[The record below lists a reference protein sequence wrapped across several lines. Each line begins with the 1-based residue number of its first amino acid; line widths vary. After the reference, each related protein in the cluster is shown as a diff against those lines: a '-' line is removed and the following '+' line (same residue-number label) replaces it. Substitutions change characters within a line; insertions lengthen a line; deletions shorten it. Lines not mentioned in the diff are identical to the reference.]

1 MAPTA
6 TQGSNARDRIG
17 ISIDRICTELNLSHI
32 VKERSIELA
41 NLLRAET
48 AADISESLANAVACA
63 IVSMA
68 HEELWKMHR
77 VPRHLPDRIVGGIYQ
92 LSSATVVYNKHLISS
107 VIMKKKLDLQREK
120 PREVRT
126 LR

>member
-1 MAPTA
+1 MGA
-6 TQGSNARDRIG
+6 
-17 ISIDRICTELNLSHI
+17 SIEHICTELDLPPI
-32 VKERSIELA
+32 VKQKSIEFL
-41 NLLRAET
+41 NLVQPET
-48 AADISESLANAVACA
+48 ATGGGVVDVSESVANAVACA

-68 HEELWKMHR
+68 HEELWKIHR
-77 VPRHLPDRIVGGIYQ
+77 VPRHLPDRIVGRIYG

-107 VIMKKKLDLQREK
+107 VIMKKKLELQREK